1 MVAGLLL
8 VLAAGVGL
16 ASLGGDSD
24 PPGGPSQRRPRTT
37 ATERQG
43 DPITM
48 RSVPGT
54 TAVANAGLID
64 YGEPPPTIRIELTP
78 GGPRYQLLLF
88 QTLDSVRSVEG
99 IPPSAMLVLGGGPSG
114 DLSTGEENEEGYTR
128 HYGIGLPA
136 NFRKF
141 RYFGIARVTGTKRT
155 LVALRRGQAAVG
167 SALAR
172 AKGGRRPPSRWLSR
186 RPGAQRGASRRPGS

>member
-1 MVAGLLL
+1 MAAGLLL
-8 VLAAGVGL
+8 VLAAGAGL

-24 PPGGPSQRRPRTT
+24 PPGAGATT
-37 ATERQG
+37 PATTTDDDGGERQG

-64 YGEPPPTIRIELTP
+64 YGEPPPTMRIELTP

-99 IPPSAMLVLGGGPSG
+99 IPPSAMLVLGGGPRG
-114 DLSTGEENEEGYTR
+114 DLSTGEENEDGL
-128 HYGIGLPA
+128 HPQYGVGLPA

-141 RYFGIARVTGTKRT
+141 RYFGIVRVTGTKRA
-155 LVALRRGQAAVG
+155 LVVYDEVKR
-167 SALAR
+167 
-172 AKGGRRPPSRWLSR
+172 LSDPR
-186 RPGAQRGASRRPGS
+186 